1 MIQSAT
7 STLDLNQQVGLLN
20 IELSKAQQKI
30 DEQQKQIEQ
39 LEESQRA
46 VADAN
51 IRIAELYE
59 QLEEAYDKLAKSEAI
74 EAMNKELATLN
85 EELNSTNEE
94 LTTAMETVK
103 TQNAIIENKRNNIL
117 ASINYAKRIQ
127 DAVLPHNEAICK
139 TLPENFIFF
148 RPKDIVSG
156 DFYWFTELN
165 RKNNSWVGGF
175 EEDEGKIVF
184 IAADCTGHGVP
195 GAIMSMIGSN
205 ALHEIIHL
213 HSVTSPDEILYQL
226 QQRITSIL
234 KQEINDTNDGMDVT
248 VCVIDRYSNTVEFA
262 GARNGICYIQ
272 EGSDKNEV
280 TYIRGDKVSIG
291 ERLKDDLTF
300 TKHIIPLTSKTTLY
314 MYSDGYEDQFGGVNN
329 KKFLSKNLKQLFYDI
344 HPLPLY
350 EQKQIV
356 GATLEEWMG
365 GVHPQTDDIMIIGIR
380 I

>member
-7 STLDLNQQVGLLN
+7 SKIDLHQQVELLN
-20 IELSKAQQKI
+20 IELSKAQKRI
-30 DEQQKQIEQ
+30 EEQQKQIEQ

-59 QLEEAYDKLAKSEAI
+59 QLEEAYDKLAKSEEI
-74 EAMNKELATLN
+74 ELMNKELATLN

-94 LTTAMETVK
+94 LTSAMETVK
-103 TQNAIIENKRNNIL
+103 TQNTIIENKRNNIL

-127 DAVLPHNEAICK
+127 DAVLPHNETICK
-139 TLPENFIFF
+139 SLPENFIFF

-156 DFYWFTELN
+156 DFYWFTELS

-175 EEDEGKIVF
+175 EEDEGKIIF

-226 QQRITSIL
+226 QLRITSIL

-248 VCVIDRYSNTVEFA
+248 VCVIDRHSNTLEFA

-272 EGSDKNEV
+272 EGENTNEV
-280 TYIRGDKVSIG
+280 TFLKGDKVSIG

-300 TKHIIPLTSKTTLY
+300 TKHIIPLTSKTTVY

-329 KKFLSKNLKQLFYDI
+329 KKFLSKNLKQLFYNI
-344 HPLPLY
+344 HQLPLK
-350 EQKQIV
+350 EQKQV
-356 GATLEEWMG
+356 LEATIDEWMG
-365 GVHPQTDDIMIIGIR
+365 GIQTQTDDIMVIGIR